1 MSMDQ
6 KFAITG
12 MSCNGCKMNVEKAL
26 AGIPEVEEVHADLNR
41 AEVSLRVGH
50 VLSIERLQEQL
61 EESGLHY
68 VLHPEGSQPENGSG
82 SMSHHVSKANHH
94 ILKHHQGKS
103 VFYCPMQCEG
113 DKVYE
118 KPGDCPV
125 CGMDLVSSEPDDQL
139 ESETYRDLLKKFKVA
154 LLFTVPVFIIAM
166 SEMIPGNPLYKWAT
180 PGVWNWI
187 QLFLSLPVV
196 FYAAWM
202 FFERAYRSLV
212 SRNLNMFTLIGIGAG
227 AAFVFSILSLVA
239 PGLFPKEFLSSSGN
253 VHVYFEAVT
262 VILTL
267 VLLGQLL
274 EARAHSRTKSA
285 IRSLLDLTP
294 AEAFKIQPD
303 GAEVKIEVAL
313 IREGDMIRVKP
324 GNKIPVDGRIAS
336 GMSDV
341 DESMITGEPIP
352 ADKVV
357 GDEVRAGTINGSGS
371 FVMEAEKVGEETLLS
386 QIVEMV
392 NSASRSRSPM
402 QNLADRVARYFVPIV
417 IFISVITFALWASF
431 GPEPSLLYAFA
442 NAIAVLIIA
451 CPCALGLATPMSVM
465 VGVGKGAQNGILVR
479 DAEALEKLSSIDVL
493 ITDKTGTL
501 TEGRPTLDRLEVV
514 EGHEELDVLK
524 TLSSLNQL
532 SEHPIAQAI
541 VRHGMSK
548 GLSLEPVQN
557 FKTIVGMGV
566 SGEVNSKR
574 VLVGNESL
582 MIREG
587 IAMGDIQAE
596 QVLEEQRKG
605 KTISYVAI
613 DGELVAYLSIADP
626 IKSTTRAA
634 LDDLRA
640 MGVKLIIAT
649 GDNPF
654 TTKSVADELGI
665 DEVRAQCSPED
676 KLKLIKELQAEGKV
690 VGMAGDGINDAPA
703 LAQADV
709 GIAMGTGSD
718 VAIETAG
725 ITLVKGDLKGIVK
738 AENLSRAMLRNIR
751 ENLFFAFVYNSIG
764 VPVAA
769 GVLFPFFGILLS
781 PMIAAAAMSFSSVS
795 VISNS
800 LRLRK
805 VQI

>member
-1 MSMDQ
+1 MDQ

-26 AGIPEVEEVHADLNR
+26 TALPEVEEVHADLNR
-41 AEVSLRVGH
+41 AEVSLRVGQE
-50 VLSIERLQEQL
+50 LSIEKLQGQL
-61 EESGLHY
+61 NESGLHY
-68 VLHPEGSQPENGSG
+68 TLHPEGSEPGSG
-82 SMSHHVSKANHH
+82 SGDRDHHTHKPNHKVF
-94 ILKHHQGKS
+94 KHQNGKP

-113 DKVYE
+113 DKIYE

-125 CGMDLVSSEPDDQL
+125 CGMDLVSSEPDNQL
-139 ESETYRDLLKKFKVA
+139 ESQTYRDLLRKFKVA
-154 LLFTVPVFIIAM
+154 LLFTVPVFIISM
-166 SEMIPGNPLYKWAT
+166 SEMIPGNPLYNWA
-180 PGVWNWI
+180 PASLWNWV
-187 QLFLSLPVV
+187 QFALSLPVV

-202 FFERAYRSLV
+202 FFERAYRSIV
-212 SRNLNMFTLIGIGAG
+212 SWNLNMFTLIGIGAG
-227 AAFVFSILSLVA
+227 AAFVFSLLALIV
-239 PGLFPKEFLSSSGN
+239 PGMFPEEFVSSNGS

-267 VLLGQLL
+267 VLLGQVL

-285 IRSLLDLTP
+285 IRSLLDLAP
-294 AEAFKIQPD
+294 AEAFRIQSD
-303 GAEVKIEVAL
+303 GTEEKIEVSS
-313 IREGDMIRVKP
+313 IKKGDKLRVKP
-324 GNKIPVDGRIAS
+324 GSKIPVDGRIAS

-357 GDEVRAGTINGSGS
+357 GDEVRAGTLNGAGS

-417 IFISVITFALWASF
+417 IAIALVTFIVWKAF

-479 DAEALEKLSSIDVL
+479 DAETLEKLSRIDVL

-501 TEGRPTLDRLEVV
+501 TEGRPTLDNLKVLE
-514 EGHEELDVLK
+514 GFGEEDILRALC
-524 TLSSLNQL
+524 SLNQL

-541 VRHGMSK
+541 VRYGMSK
-548 GLSLEPVQN
+548 GVSLEPVQN
-557 FKTIVGMGV
+557 FKSLVGQGV
-566 SGEVNSKR
+566 SGEINSKR

-582 MIREG
+582 MLREG
-587 IAMGDIQAE
+587 IAMDDIQAE
-596 QVLEEQRKG
+596 QVLEEQKKG
-605 KTISYVAI
+605 KTISYVALE
-613 DGELVAYLSIADP
+613 GELAAYLSITDP
-626 IKSTTRAA
+626 IKPSTPAA
-634 LDDLRA
+634 LEELRS
-640 MGVKLIIAT
+640 MGIKLIVAT

-654 TTKSVADELGI
+654 TTRSVAEELGI
-665 DEVRAQCSPED
+665 DEFRAQCSPED
-676 KLKLIKELQAEGKV
+676 KLELIKGLQEEGKV

-703 LAQADV
+703 LAQADI

-738 AENLSRAMLRNIR
+738 AENLSRAMLRNIK

-769 GVLFPFFGILLS
+769 GILFPFFGILLS

-805 VQI
+805 TRI

>member
-1 MSMDQ
+1 MDQ

-26 AGIPEVEEVHADLNR
+26 TALPEVEEVHADLNR
-41 AEVSLRVGH
+41 AEVSLRVGQE
-50 VLSIERLQEQL
+50 LSIEKLQGQL
-61 EESGLHY
+61 KESGLHY
-68 VLHPEGSQPENGSG
+68 TLHPEGSEPGSG
-82 SMSHHVSKANHH
+82 SRAKNHH
-94 ILKHHQGKS
+94 THKPNHKVFKHKNGKP

-113 DKVYE
+113 DKIYE
-118 KPGDCPV
+118 EPGDCPV
-125 CGMDLVSSEPDDQL
+125 CGMDLVSSEPDNQL
-139 ESETYRDLLKKFKVA
+139 ESQTYTDLLRKFKVA
-154 LLFTVPVFIIAM
+154 LLFTVPVFVISM
-166 SEMIPGNPLYKWAT
+166 SEMIPGNPLYNLA
-180 PGVWNWI
+180 PASLWNWV
-187 QLFLSLPVV
+187 QFALSLPVV

-202 FFERAYRSLV
+202 FFERAYRSIV

-227 AAFVFSILSLVA
+227 AAFVFSLLALIA
-239 PGLFPKEFLSSSGN
+239 PGMFPKEFLSSSGS

-267 VLLGQLL
+267 VLLGQVL

-285 IRSLLDLTP
+285 IRSLLDLAP
-294 AEAFKIQPD
+294 AEAFRIQSD
-303 GAEVKIEVAL
+303 GTEVKIDVSS
-313 IREGDMIRVKP
+313 INKGDKLRVKP
-324 GNKIPVDGRIAS
+324 GSKIPVDGRIDS

-357 GDEVRAGTINGSGS
+357 GDEVRAGTLNGAGS

-417 IFISVITFALWASF
+417 IAIALVTFMVWKAF

-479 DAEALEKLSSIDVL
+479 DAEALEKMSRIDVL

-501 TEGRPTLDRLEVV
+501 TEGRPTLDNLKVLE
-514 EGHEELDVLK
+514 GFDEEDILRALC
-524 TLSSLNQL
+524 SLNQL

-541 VRHGMSK
+541 VRYGMSQ
-548 GLSLEPVQN
+548 GVSLEPVQN
-557 FKTIVGMGV
+557 FKNLVGLGV
-566 SGEVNSKR
+566 SGEINSKR

-582 MIREG
+582 MLREG
-587 IAMGDIQAE
+587 IAMDDIQAE
-596 QVLEEQRKG
+596 EVLEEQSKG
-605 KTISYVAI
+605 KTISYVALE
-613 DGELVAYLSIADP
+613 GKLAAYLSITDP
-626 IKSTTRAA
+626 IKPSTPAA
-634 LDDLRA
+634 VEELRS
-640 MGVKLIIAT
+640 MGIKLIVAT

-654 TTKSVADELGI
+654 TTQSVAEELGI
-665 DEVRAQCSPED
+665 DEFRAQCSPED
-676 KLKLIKELQAEGKV
+676 KLELIKSLQEEGKV

-703 LAQADV
+703 LAQADI

-769 GVLFPFFGILLS
+769 GILFPFFGILLS

-805 VQI
+805 AQI

>member
-1 MSMDQ
+1 MDQ

-26 AGIPEVEEVHADLNR
+26 TTLPEVQEVHADLNK
-41 AEVSLRVGH
+41 AEVSLRVGEE
-50 VLSIERLQEQL
+50 LSMDKLQERL

-68 VLHPEGSQPENGSG
+68 TLHPEGSKPANNGDA
-82 SMSHHVSKANHH
+82 ANHH
-94 ILKHHQGKS
+94 SPRRPQRSFGHQNGKS

-113 DKVYE
+113 DKIYP

-125 CGMDLVSSEPDDQL
+125 CGMDLVSSEPDNQL
-139 ESETYRDLLKKFKVA
+139 ENEIYADLLRKFKLA
-154 LLFTVPVFIIAM
+154 LFFTVPIFFIAM
-166 SEMIPGNPLYKWAT
+166 SEMIPGNPLYEWASPNT
-180 PGVWNWI
+180 WNWV
-187 QLFLSLPVV
+187 QFGLSLPVV

-202 FFERAYRSLV
+202 FFERAYRSIIT
-212 SRNLNMFTLIGIGAG
+212 RNLNMFTLIGIGAG
-227 AAFVFSILSLVA
+227 AAFLFSVLALIA
-239 PGLFPKEFLSSSGN
+239 PDLFPEEFLSSNGS

-267 VLLGQLL
+267 VLLGQVL

-294 AEAFKIQPD
+294 AEAVRIQSD
-303 GAEVKIEVAL
+303 GTEVKIEVSA
-313 IREGDMIRVKP
+313 IKKGDMLRVKP
-324 GNKIPVDGRIAS
+324 GNKIPVDGRIS
-336 GMSDV
+336 NGLSDV

-352 ADKVV
+352 VDKVK
-357 GDEVRAGTINGSGS
+357 GDAVKAGTLNGTGS
-371 FVMEAEKVGEETLLS
+371 FVMEAEKVGDETLLS

-417 IFISVITFALWASF
+417 IIISIVTFVLWKVF

-442 NAIAVLIIA
+442 NSIAVLIIA

-479 DAEALEKLSSIDVL
+479 DAEALEKLSKINVL

-501 TEGRPTLDRLEVV
+501 TEGRPTVDRVKVLTGFEEAEV
-514 EGHEELDVLK
+514 LQALC
-524 TLSSLNQL
+524 SLNQL

-541 VRHGMSK
+541 VRFGMSK
-548 GLSLEPVQN
+548 GLSLKPVQN
-557 FKTIVGMGV
+557 FKTQLGLGV
-566 SGEVNSKR
+566 SGEVDSHR

-582 MIREG
+582 MLREG
-587 IAMGDIQAE
+587 IAMDDIQAE
-596 QVLEEQRKG
+596 QVLEEQRNG
-605 KTISYVAI
+605 KTISYVAL
-613 DGELVAYLSIADP
+613 DGELTAYLSIADP
-626 IKSTTRAA
+626 IKPSTPGA
-634 LDDLRA
+634 LQELKSL
-640 MGVKLIIAT
+640 GIQLIIAS
-649 GDNPF
+649 GDNPY
-654 TTKSVADELGI
+654 TTQSVAGELGI
-665 DEVRAQCSPED
+665 EDFRAQCSPED
-676 KLKLIKELQAEGKV
+676 KLKLIETLQAEGKT

-703 LAQADV
+703 LAQADI

-725 ITLVKGDLKGIVK
+725 ITLVKGDLQGIVK
-738 AENLSRAMLRNIR
+738 AENLSRAMLKNIR
-751 ENLFFAFVYNSIG
+751 ENLFFAFVYNSVG

-769 GVLFPFFGILLS
+769 GILFPFFGILLS

-805 VQI
+805 VRI

>member
-1 MSMDQ
+1 MDQ

-26 AGIPEVEEVHADLNR
+26 NALPEVQDAYADLNK
-41 AEVSLRVGH
+41 AEVSLKADVE
-50 VLSIERLQEQL
+50 LSLEKLQEQL
-61 EESGLHY
+61 LDSGLHY
-68 VLHPEGSQPENGSG
+68 TLHPEGSKPDNGSAA
-82 SMSHHVSKANHH
+82 MDSKGHKPNHR
-94 ILKHHQGKS
+94 IPKHHNGKA

-113 DKVYE
+113 EKTYE

-125 CGMDLVSSEPDDQL
+125 CGMDLVTSEPDSQL
-139 ESETYRDLLKKFKVA
+139 ASETYLDLLRKFKVA
-154 LLFTVPVFIIAM
+154 VLFTVPIFFIAM
-166 SEMIPGNPLYKWAT
+166 SEMIPGNPLYNWA
-180 PGVWNWI
+180 PASVWNWV
-187 QLFLSLPVV
+187 QFGLSLPVV

-202 FFERAYRSLV
+202 FFQRAYRSII

-227 AAFVFSILSLVA
+227 AAFLFSVLALFA
-239 PGLFPKEFLSSSGN
+239 PGLFPREFLSSNGS

-267 VLLGQLL
+267 VLLGQVL

-285 IRSLLDLTP
+285 IRSLLDLAP
-294 AEAFKIQPD
+294 AEAFKIQSD
-303 GAEVKIEVAL
+303 GTETKIDVDE
-313 IREGDMIRVKP
+313 IKKGDMLRVKP
-324 GNKIPVDGRIAS
+324 GTKIPVDGKIAS
-336 GMSDV
+336 GLSDV

-352 ADKVV
+352 VDKVV
-357 GDEVRAGTINGSGS
+357 GDSVSAGTINGTGS
-371 FVMEAEKVGEETLLS
+371 FIMEAEKVGAETLLS

-392 NSASRSRSPM
+392 NAASRSRSPM

-417 IFISVITFALWASF
+417 IIISVVTFVLWNAF

-479 DAEALEKLSSIDVL
+479 DAEALESLSKINVL

-501 TEGRPTLDRLEVV
+501 TEGRPTLDSLNVLEGF
-514 EGHEELDVLK
+514 EDEEVLRA
-524 TLSSLNQL
+524 LCSLNQL

-541 VRHGMSK
+541 VRYGMSK
-548 GLSLEPVQN
+548 KISLEPVQN
-557 FKTIVGMGV
+557 FKTMVGLGV
-566 SGEVNSKR
+566 SGEINSRR

-582 MIREG
+582 MLREG
-587 IAMGDIQAE
+587 IAMDDIQAE

-605 KTISYVAI
+605 KTISYVAL
-613 DGELVAYLSIADP
+613 DGELVAYLSISDP
-626 IKSTTRAA
+626 IKPSTPAA
-634 LDDLRA
+634 LEELKSL
-640 MGVKLIIAT
+640 GIKLIIAT

-654 TTKSVADELGI
+654 TTQSVAAELGI
-665 DEVRAQCSPED
+665 DEFRAQCSPED
-676 KLKLIKELQAEGKV
+676 KLELIKAFQAEGKI

-703 LAQADV
+703 LAQADI

-725 ITLVKGDLKGIVK
+725 ITLVKGDLQGIVK
-738 AENLSRAMLRNIR
+738 AGNLSRAMLRNIR

-769 GVLFPFFGILLS
+769 GILFPFFGILLS

-805 VQI
+805 ARI